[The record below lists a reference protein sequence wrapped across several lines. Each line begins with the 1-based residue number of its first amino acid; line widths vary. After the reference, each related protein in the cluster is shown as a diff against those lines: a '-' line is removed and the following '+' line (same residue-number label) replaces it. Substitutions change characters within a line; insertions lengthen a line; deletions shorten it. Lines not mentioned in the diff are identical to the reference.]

1 MADVN
6 IIAPLADRA
15 LLVRLSRQTYNPYK
29 KDDSVVKTANA
40 VGVGNFNKHLF
51 KDKNCRVMK
60 TNQAFSEIYEFH
72 RKHTSPWVD
81 NGNRMIRTD
90 AVPTYKQEMRNL
102 IAVAETAADDLTAH
116 WDEEVAKDLARI
128 GAINHELAKASDYIS
143 KYEIRAK
150 YSADV
155 TFMPLPNEDDF
166 RVGMDAEDIQG
177 LRNAVKEAELA
188 STRYVL
194 EQLIEPLRAAQE
206 KLGTEIGEK
215 GAIFRD
221 SLTANIVDV
230 AERMESVNLSQD
242 PEIAKMIKY
251 VKDLGVMADS
261 RKDELRDNPTIRE
274 KAGSKVEKV
283 ADALAKKM
291 EGLV

>member
-1 MADVN
+1 
-6 IIAPLADRA
+6 
-15 LLVRLSRQTYNPYK
+15 
-29 KDDSVVKTANA
+29 
-40 VGVGNFNKHLF
+40 
-51 KDKNCRVMK
+51 
-60 TNQAFSEIYEFH
+60 
-72 RKHTSPWVD
+72 
-81 NGNRMIRTD
+81 MIRTD
-90 AVPTYKQEMRNL
+90 AVPEYKQEMRNL
-102 IAVAETAADDLTAH
+102 ISVAEVAVGDLVAH
-116 WDEEVAKDLARI
+116 WDAEVQKDLARI
-128 GAINHELAKASDYIS
+128 QAINPSLAKPSDYIDS
-143 KYEIRAK
+143 WEVRSK

-155 TFMPLPNEDDF
+155 VFMPLPNEDDF
-166 RVGMDAEDIQG
+166 RVGMDAEDVQG
-177 LRNAVKEAELA
+177 LRDAVKEAELA

-194 EQLIEPLRAAQE
+194 EQLIEPLRAAQD

-230 AERMESVNLSQD
+230 AERMEKVNLSQD

-251 VKDLGVMADS
+251 VKDLGVMADN

-274 KAGSKVEKV
+274 KAGTKVEAV

>member
-1 MADVN
+1 MSDVN

-15 LLVRLSRQTYNPYK
+15 CLVRLSRQTYNPYK

-51 KDKNCRVMK
+51 KDKNCRVMQ
-60 TNQAFSEIYEFH
+60 TNQAFSEIYEYH

-90 AVPTYKQEMRNL
+90 AIPQYKQDMRNL
-102 IAVAETAADDLTAH
+102 ISIAETAADELRAN
-116 WDEEVAKDLARI
+116 WDDEVTKDLARI
-128 GAINHELAKASDYIS
+128 AAINPSLAKASDYIHQMD
-143 KYEIRAK
+143 IRAK
-150 YSADV
+150 YSAEV

-177 LRNAVKEAELA
+177 LKNAVKEAEMA

-194 EQLIEPLRAAQE
+194 EQLIEPLRAASE

-221 SLTANIVDV
+221 SLTANIVEV
-230 AERMESVNLSQD
+230 AERMEQVNLSQD
-242 PEIAKMIKY
+242 PEIAALIGK
-251 VKDLGVMADS
+251 VKKFGLQVDT
-261 RKDELRDNPTIRE
+261 RKDELRDNPTLRE
-274 KAGSKVEKV
+274 NAAEKTLQA